1 MSESFYIAATGM
13 VAHQREI
20 DTIAHNMANLSTPG
34 FKRARV
40 NFSDLV
46 LQTAPMDA
54 NALGGSGAQPI
65 IPGLSQGVGV
75 REVSLQLDAGNL
87 IQTGDPMD
95 IAIQG
100 DAFIEVSM
108 ADGSSAFVQGGH
120 FKINEDGLLAIQG
133 GQVVRP
139 LLRIPAE
146 ARQVL
151 VSNTGRVSYV
161 TTDLRT
167 PMEAGQLELV
177 RFTNPAA
184 LNATGAGLY
193 KATAASGQAISLRN
207 QDLQGIRILQ
217 GSLEN
222 SNVKLVDEMVALT
235 MSQRA
240 FEANSKVIQASDQLL
255 EMINNLR
262 K

>member
-46 LQTAPMDA
+46 LQAAPMDTS
-54 NALGGSGAQPI
+54 ALGGSGAQPI
-65 IPGLSQGVGV
+65 TAGLSQGVGV
-75 REVSLQLDAGNL
+75 REVSLQLDAGDL
-87 IQTGDPMD
+87 VQTGDPMD

-108 ADGSSAFVQGGH
+108 VDGSSGFVRGGQ
-120 FKINEDGLLAIQG
+120 FKINEDGLLSTQG
-133 GQVVRP
+133 GQVIRP
-139 LLRIPAE
+139 IQRIPSD

-151 VSNTGRVSYV
+151 VGNTGRVSYV
-161 TTDLRT
+161 TSDRNR
-167 PMEAGQLELV
+167 PIDAGQLELV
-177 RFTNPAA
+177 RFTNPGA
-184 LNATGAGLY
+184 LIPSGAGIY

-207 QDLQGIRILQ
+207 QDLQGVRVLQ
-217 GSLEN
+217 GALEN

-240 FEANSKVIQASDQLL
+240 FEANSKVLQASDQLL